1 MRVLALF
8 ICHSESAKHPKCSAI
23 GVMDHFLFALPVIR
37 IFLSH
42 FFLVCR
48 YCFCWCYICFL
59 GEGGMEGG
67 LDAFISPFGI
77 FSQTQSLYFQMHY
90 FLLLFVLF
98 SYFASYCC
106 FVFLDNSKSALELI
120 QTHSRWCFLT
130 LLSCFFLPLNGEM
143 NESLSTWECN
153 HWCPAFLNFHHP
165 SAVSKE
171 TETAEPLTVCEFQ
184 RPSAA
189 EDLMQPWQR
198 QQPPQRLA
206 DQEDPHML
214 LNLARKKEK
223 YKHLK

>member
-1 MRVLALF
+1 MFCHWSNGSLSVCAPSNTNIFVTFFPCLPLLFLLVLHLF
-8 ICHSESAKHPKCSAI
+8 FR
-23 GVMDHFLFALPVIR
+23 GWRD
-37 IFLSH
+37 
-42 FFLVCR
+42 
-48 YCFCWCYICFL
+48 
-59 GEGGMEGG
+59 GGMEGG